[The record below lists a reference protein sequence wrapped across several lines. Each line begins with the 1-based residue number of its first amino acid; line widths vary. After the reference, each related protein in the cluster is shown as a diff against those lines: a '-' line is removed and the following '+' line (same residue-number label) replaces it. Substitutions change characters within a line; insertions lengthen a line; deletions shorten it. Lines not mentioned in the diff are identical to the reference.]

1 MTRLLVARAG
11 RVIAVE
17 KDPVLASE
25 LRASLEDY
33 NNIDVIEGDVLK
45 TSLPAFNKVV
55 ATPPYYLSSKLI
67 LFLTKRKF
75 ELASLVLQK
84 EFGLRL
90 SAKPGTAAYGRL
102 SVLSNRNFDVE
113 ILRSIPRSAF
123 RPSPKVD
130 SVLVRLA
137 PKRHSQKLDEQFFE
151 ELVRGLFTQRRRLL
165 RSALNHFL
173 KLRMGSTQGKQV
185 VEQVTVPD
193 SRVYQLS
200 VDDLEK
206 LATELSDATR
216 QIQV

>member
-1 MTRLLVARAG
+1 
-11 RVIAVE
+11 VE
-17 KDPVLASE
+17 KDPWLASE
-25 LRASLEDY
+25 LRARFEDY
-33 NNIDVIEGDVLK
+33 KNIDVIEGDILN
-45 TSLPAFNKVV
+45 TNLPSFNKVV

-90 SAKPGTAAYGRL
+90 SANPGTAGYGRL

-113 ILRSIPRSAF
+113 VLRNIPRSAF

-137 PKRHSQKLDEQFFE
+137 PKRPSQKLDEQFFE
-151 ELVRGLFTQRRRLL
+151 ELVRGLFTQRRRLV

-173 KLRMGSTQGKQV
+173 KLRMGPVQAKRV

-200 VDDLEK
+200 VDELEK
-206 LATELSDATR
+206 LATELSNATR
-216 QIQV
+216 QIRV